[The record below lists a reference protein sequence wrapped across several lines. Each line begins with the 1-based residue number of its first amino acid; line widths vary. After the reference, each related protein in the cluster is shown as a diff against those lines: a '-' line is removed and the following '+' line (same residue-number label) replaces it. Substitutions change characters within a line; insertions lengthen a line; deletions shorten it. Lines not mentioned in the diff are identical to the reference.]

1 MADPAFISAA
11 SLRAYL
17 ELNTVSSSSKYD
29 DGTLGSNI
37 RAASAFLQ
45 RRTGRQFADQTATK
59 LFTTQGRT
67 AITIPGLRAATT
79 VTQQS
84 TTLTADSTYWLL
96 PDSQN
101 TGVYTGIAFRGFG
114 GRGSAL
120 GYLSNPEWFDRNLDT
135 QWGRYGGYYSLPND
149 LSIAGT
155 WGHTDANLP
164 EPLLHATKVL
174 AGWYTL
180 RPDSILANVS
190 VSPEGTVRDYSN
202 LPPEVLAFLNDWTLG
217 TDMAVWVG

>member
-1 MADPAFISAA
+1 MSDPAFITASA
-11 SLRAYL
+11 LRAYL
-17 ELNTVSSSSKYD
+17 ELNSVSASSKYD

-37 RAASAFLQ
+37 RAASSFLQ

-67 AITIPGLRAATT
+67 AITIPGLRSASA
-79 VTQQS
+79 VSLQS
-84 TTLTADSTYWLL
+84 TALVADSTYWLL
-96 PDSQN
+96 PDSQH
-101 TGVYTGIAFRGFG
+101 TGLYTGIQFRGFG
-114 GRGSAL
+114 SRS
-120 GYLSNPEWFDRNLDT
+120 YLSNPEWFDRNLDRT
-135 QWGRYGGYYSLPND
+135 WDRYGGYYSLPND

-155 WGHTDANLP
+155 WGYTDANLP
-164 EPLLHATKVL
+164 EALLHATKVL

-202 LPPEVLAFLNDWTLG
+202 LPPEVIAFLHDWTLSG
-217 TDMAVWVG
+217 DQVVSVG